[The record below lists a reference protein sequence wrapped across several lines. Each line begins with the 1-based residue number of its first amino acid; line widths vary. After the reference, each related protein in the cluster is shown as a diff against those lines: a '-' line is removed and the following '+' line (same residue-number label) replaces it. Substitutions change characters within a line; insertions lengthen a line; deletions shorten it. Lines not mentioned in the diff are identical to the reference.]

1 MTRSKWMR
9 IKYIDVGV
17 IYCLALQRLWI
28 CSALSSKNKTYIS
41 LLYVSYIYIFFYL
54 RLNILTSV
62 VQCIFHVITYLY
74 RFRIYYPLPKKK
86 LYYQFIMGKYFALC
100 GIFIQHGYIL
110 YWFPLRR
117 RGVCQVLYARYL
129 EISLIGRYQLDNTG
143 FPWLVHR

>member
-74 RFRIYYPLPKKK
+74 RFRIYYPLPKKR
-86 LYYQFIMGKYFALC
+86 LYYSLLWVNISRFVVFSYNMVIYYIDFLFEEEEYVKYCMLD
-100 GIFIQHGYIL
+100 
-110 YWFPLRR
+110 
-117 RGVCQVLYARYL
+117 
-129 EISLIGRYQLDNTG
+129 ISRSL
-143 FPWLVHR
+143 